1 MRLFAFLPA
10 ALAAYQSICESP
22 AFLLPAIRV
31 SRNISR
37 PRDRMRRSIVVHG
50 KLTALFPVAFFFY
63 FSPTESTPYVYTQIA
78 YVLSSLIID
87 RSLRPKRG

>member
-10 ALAAYQSICESP
+10 ALAVYQSICESP

-37 PRDRMRRSIVVHG
+37 PHRRMRRSIVVHR
-50 KLTALFPVAFFFY
+50 KLTALFPVALFLFY
-63 FSPTESTPYVYTQIA
+63 FSPTESTKFHTFMYARHFCP
-78 YVLSSLIID
+78 
-87 RSLRPKRG
+87 